1 MDPKT
6 LADPT
11 RILKIA
17 ADESSDDRELAFE
30 LEFLAGLTIEERFTL
45 MFERSREMAEMLR
58 AHGHAEAPSI
68 AKRT

>member
-1 MDPKT
+1 MDSK
-6 LADPT
+6 ASAGPT
-11 RILKIA
+11 RILKVSPT
-17 ADESSDDRELAFE
+17 ESSDDRELAFE
-30 LEFLAGLTIEERFTL
+30 LDFLAGLTVEQRFSL

>member
-1 MDPKT
+1 MDSKA

-11 RILKIA
+11 RILKVA
-17 ADESSDDRELAFE
+17 PTESSDDRELAFE
-30 LEFLAGLTIEERFTL
+30 LDFLAGLTIEQRFSL

-58 AHGHAEAPSI
+58 AHGHAEASSI